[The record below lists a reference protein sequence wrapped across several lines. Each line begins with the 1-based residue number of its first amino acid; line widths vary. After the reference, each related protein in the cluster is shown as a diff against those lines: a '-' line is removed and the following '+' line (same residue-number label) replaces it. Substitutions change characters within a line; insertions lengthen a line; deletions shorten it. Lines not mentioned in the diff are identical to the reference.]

1 MLKIWKGRVKEGE
14 NCTLWLKERKKM
26 GFKYLFGPVPSRR
39 LGLSLGVDL
48 VPYKVCSYDCLYCE
62 VGPTTMKTVDRKEYV
77 PLQEVKK
84 ELEAFITSNMETDFI
99 TFSGFGEPTLHSGI
113 GELISWIRERSTVP
127 IAVLTNGSLLKD
139 ERVRRDLMG
148 AHVVLPSLD
157 AGTPKTFKIINRP
170 HKSITLEDVV
180 EGLEVFTKEFPGE
193 VWLEILLVKGINDT
207 PQELEALAELVK
219 KIAPDR
225 VQLNTVVRPP
235 AHGGKPLSLEEMERI
250 LPLFGPKAE
259 VVAYPTEKKAKGRED
274 LMNAIVETVAR
285 RPCSQE
291 DIAKVVGVNPLE
303 VVKYIGELLEEG
315 RLEVVKYNNKTFY
328 KASHSKE

>member
-1 MLKIWKGRVKEGE
+1 
-14 NCTLWLKERKKM
+14 M
-26 GFKYLFGPVPSRR
+26 GFKHLFGPVPSRR

-62 VGPTTMKTVDRKEYV
+62 VGPTTMKTVERREYV
-77 PLQEVKK
+77 PLEEVKE
-84 ELEAFITSNMETDFI
+84 ELEAFMTSDIEADFI
-99 TFSGFGEPTLHSGI
+99 TFSGFGEPTLHFRI
-113 GELISWIRERSTVP
+113 GELISWIGERSPTP

-157 AGTPKTFKIINRP
+157 AGTSRIFGIINRP
-170 HKSITLEDVV
+170 HASITLEDVV
-180 EGLEVFTKEFPGE
+180 EGLEIFTKEFPGE
-193 VWLEILLVKGINDT
+193 VWLEVLLVKGINDT
-207 PQELEALAELVK
+207 PQELEALAKLVK
-219 KIAPDR
+219 RIAPDR

-250 LPLFGPKAE
+250 LPLFGPQAE

-274 LMNAIVETVAR
+274 LRDAIVDTVAR
-285 RPCSQE
+285 RPCSRE

-303 VVKYIGELLEEG
+303 VVKYIGELMEEG
-315 RLEVVKYNNKTFY
+315 RLEVVKYGNQTFY
-328 KASHSKE
+328 KALQGKE